1 MMWDV
6 GRESRSEGTL
16 GAGHQLGLAEVLS
29 TRPTVCHILLMRSL
43 SQSDTLDFDDGYDT
57 VFVMNERRKRPLLFL
72 FLLDDD

>member
-29 TRPTVCHILLMRSL
+29 TRDLFGRVCHILLMRSL

-57 VFVMNERRKRPLLFL
+57 VFVMN
-72 FLLDDD
+72 